1 MDFNFERDCK
11 GIISVICGSQIDK
24 DTEKK
29 AIEIGKLLAK
39 NDYALV
45 CGGLYGGME
54 AVCKGAK
61 QENGLTIGIIPKKN
75 KRAANDYVDIA
86 IPVPFSQG
94 RNLVVVLSGD
104 ACIAISGKA
113 GTLSEMCFAWIYKKP
128 IIALS
133 SVPGWSQ
140 KMANQK
146 IDNRRSDKIY
156 GAETPKQA
164 ISLLNKLL
172 SGNQQII
179 DDKNTF

>member
-1 MDFNFERDCK
+1 MDFNFKRDCK

-24 DTEKK
+24 DTEQK
-29 AIEIGKLLAK
+29 AMEIGRLLAR
-39 NDYALV
+39 NDYVVV

-75 KRAANDYVDIA
+75 KKAANDYVDIA

-113 GTLSEMCFAWIYKKP
+113 GTLSELCFAWIYKKP

-146 IDNRRSDKIY
+146 IDNRRSDKIH
-156 GAETPKQA
+156 GAETPEQVM
-164 ISLLNKLL
+164 SLLNKVL
-172 SGNQQII
+172 SGEQRSIT
-179 DDKNTF
+179 DTDMF